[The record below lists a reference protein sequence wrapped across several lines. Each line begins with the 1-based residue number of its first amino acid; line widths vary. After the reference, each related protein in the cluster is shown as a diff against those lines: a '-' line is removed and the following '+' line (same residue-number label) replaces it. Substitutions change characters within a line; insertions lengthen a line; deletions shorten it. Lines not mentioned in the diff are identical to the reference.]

1 MGCNTSTTAVAPTTT
16 VQPTKTAH
24 STMTVHPTKTIQPT
38 ITHES
43 NKKDDAHLMYSQLF
57 KEFLS
62 QMSEND
68 RSTVISF
75 CPDLYTNDNLSDLIS
90 TNPELLNRTNIMRK
104 KLIDENPTVSMG
116 RLMLEMGSYDRAE
129 YLYFKAIHQEKNNWK
144 RLTVVYNNLA
154 NVYYKEGKY
163 DKALTYYHKSL
174 SIQQKHLPEN
184 DSSLSIDYNNIAI
197 VYETQKNYDLS
208 LQFFQS
214 ALMLEMKA
222 SKPDE
227 KLIAFLNNHIGL
239 IHNEQQNFA
248 QGTSGSANNQL
259 SSPQGIALDSST
271 NTLYISD
278 TGNNR
283 VMRYLSGAS
292 SGDIVVGGN
301 GELNGPRG
309 LYYDVLSNSILIA
322 NANAHNILRWV
333 YGANSSTLVAG
344 DSNGLS
350 GNTSLLLDSPKDVKL
365 DSMGNVYVADEDN
378 KRIQFFLS
386 GQVNGTT
393 IAGVNQ
399 RCPSRLVICRCR
411 TAVC

>member
-1 MGCNTSTTAVAPTTT
+1 MGCNTSTTAVAPTMT
-16 VQPTKTAH
+16 VQPTKTAQ
-24 STMTVHPTKTIQPT
+24 STV
-38 ITHES
+38 THEF
-43 NKKDDAHLMYSQLF
+43 NKKDDVQLMYSQLF

-197 VYETQKNYDLS
+197 VYETQKNYDLA

-214 ALMLEMKA
+214 ALILEMKA

-248 QGTSGSANNQL
+248 QGLIYHERNLRINEKLFPATHPSLAL
-259 SSPQGIALDSST
+259 SH
-271 NTLYISD
+271 
-278 TGNNR
+278 
-283 VMRYLSGAS
+283 
-292 SGDIVVGGN
+292 
-301 GELNGPRG
+301 
-309 LYYDVLSNSILIA
+309 
-322 NANAHNILRWV
+322 HNIAISLFSLGRSDE
-333 YGANSSTLVAG
+333 ALNHTQKAIQIASQTLPDDQPQIIAHRELLNAIQKKKAMKDYV
-344 DSNGLS
+344 
-350 GNTSLLLDSPKDVKL
+350 SLLQIIE
-365 DSMGNVYVADEDN
+365 NED
-378 KRIQFFLS
+378 Q
-386 GQVNGTT
+386 
-393 IAGVNQ
+393 
-399 RCPSRLVICRCR
+399 
-411 TAVC
+411 